1 MDKKA
6 IETISVNAVKN
17 SIVTSDILDQFI
29 SENDKEPSW
38 DGHIYI
44 YKNKN
49 KRKSELKGRIPV
61 QVKGKECNDFSNNK
75 IKYVISISDLK
86 NYLNDGGIILFVVYI
101 RNNGTESKIYY
112 SSLPPIKLKN
122 ILEKISDNQ
131 KNKSVE
137 LQAFPTDNESKA
149 NICLNCLQHCQMQAS
164 FANSKL
170 YSIEEIKQQNILEGI
185 SIPISFVSTSD
196 AQSVLIDNEAYI
208 YANVK
213 GCPIPQPLKDIPMN
227 MHIMEEIQANISVNF
242 KRYYSEFR
250 IIKSATDT
258 VFIIGESFRMTFIG
272 NEKYC
277 KIGYQNSSNLRILVK
292 DLAFMLA
299 YLETGCFKINDYEI
313 PLDKGTINK
322 ERFNVSAQKK
332 HLDFF
337 IKVVKML
344 DILGCSDDLNLN
356 NLTNDD
362 WCNIRSLI
370 TALIDKKPV
379 KGLKENLYPIQN
391 FKVGKL
397 NFLMVIFQHPEEATT
412 YDVYDFFKKEIR
424 IAYDCEYG
432 EKLPISQF
440 ILLDKEALLKVSNV
454 DFDALLPSFQC
465 VEQHDD
471 TINRANFFLLELLA
485 AYDLSNDTRKEI
497 LKAALD
503 FAEWI
508 YQSDEHTL
516 SRETKELNLLQTI
529 KRERELKKEERQ
541 ILYSIIETQANSE
554 EVLVGAY
561 LLLDQQEAA
570 EIHFAKLSS
579 QAQNEFKNFPI
590 FRFWNNKI

>member
-1 MDKKA
+1 MELDKKA

-75 IKYVISISDLK
+75 IKYIISISDLK

-101 RNNGTESKIYY
+101 RNNGTETKIYY

-122 ILEKISDNQ
+122 ILEDISNNQ

-137 LQAFPTDNESKA
+137 LKAFPTDSDSKA
-149 NICLNCLQHCQMQAS
+149 NICLNCLQHRQMQAS

-170 YSIEEIKQQNILEGI
+170 YSIEDFKKQNILEGI
-185 SIPISFVSTSD
+185 SVPISFVSTSD

-213 GCPIPQPLKDIPMN
+213 GCPIPQPLKDIPLN
-227 MHIMEEIQANISVNF
+227 MHIMKKIQANISVNF
-242 KRYYSEFR
+242 KQYYSKIG

-258 VFIIGESFRMTFIG
+258 VFIMGKSFRMTFT
-272 NEKYC
+272 EERKLY
-277 KIGYQNSSNLRILVK
+277 KINYQNSDKLRILIK
-292 DLAFMLA
+292 DLDFMLA
-299 YLETGCFKINDYEI
+299 CLEYGSFKINDIEI
-313 PLDKGTINK
+313 PLDKKVINN
-322 ERFNVSAQKK
+322 ERFNASVQKE
-332 HLDFF
+332 HLEYYVK
-337 IKVVKML
+337 IVKML
-344 DILGCSDDLNLN
+344 DILGYSGDLNLS
-356 NLTNDD
+356 NLTYED
-362 WCNIRSLI
+362 WRNISSLI

-379 KGLKENLYPIQN
+379 KGLREDLYPVQN
-391 FKVGKL
+391 FKVGNL
-397 NFLMVIFQHPEEATT
+397 NFLMVIFQHLEEATT

-440 ILLDKEALLKVSNV
+440 ILLDKEDLLKISNV
-454 DFDALLPSFQC
+454 DFNALLPSFQC
-465 VEQHDD
+465 TEQHAD
-471 TINRANFFLLELLA
+471 TISRANFFLLEVLA

-497 LKAALD
+497 LKAAFD

-508 YQSDEHTL
+508 YQSDEHDL
-516 SRETKELNLLQTI
+516 SWEIKNLNLLQTI
-529 KRERELKKEERQ
+529 KRKRELKKEEKQ
-541 ILYSIIETQANSE
+541 ILYSIIENQTTNE
-554 EVLVGAY
+554 DILVGAY

-570 EIHFAKLSS
+570 EIHFAKLSYKS
-579 QAQNEFKNFPI
+579 QKEFKEFPI
-590 FRFWNNKI
+590 YRFWKN

>member
-112 SSLPPIKLKN
+112 SSLPPIKLKG
-122 ILEKISDNQ
+122 ILDDISNNQ

-137 LQAFPTDNESKA
+137 LKAFPTDSDSKA
-149 NICLNCLQHCQMQAS
+149 NICLNCLRHCQMQAS

-185 SIPISFVSTSD
+185 SIPISFISTSD
-196 AQSVLIDNEAYI
+196 AQSVLFDNEAYI

-213 GCPIPQPLKDIPMN
+213 GCPIPQPLKDILLN
-227 MHIMEEIQANISVNF
+227 IHIMEEIHANVSVNL
-242 KRYYSEFR
+242 KQYYSEFH
-250 IIKSATDT
+250 IIKNATDI
-258 VFIIGESFRMTFIG
+258 VFVIGESFRITFIKQG
-272 NEKYC
+272 NQY
-277 KIGYQNSSNLRILVK
+277 KINYQNSNKLRVLIK
-292 DLAFMLA
+292 DLDFMLA
-299 YLETGCFKINDYEI
+299 CLEYGYIEINGTKL
-313 PLDKGTINK
+313 PLDKGVINK
-322 ERFNVSAQKK
+322 EKFNASVQRK
-332 HLDFF
+332 HLEYY
-337 IKVVKML
+337 IKIVKML
-344 DILGCSDDLNLN
+344 DALRCPDDLNLN
-356 NLTNDD
+356 NLTNSD
-362 WCNIRSLI
+362 WRNIHILT
-370 TALIDKKPV
+370 TALIDNQPV
-379 KGLKENLYPIQN
+379 NGLKEDLQPFQNLKIGN
-391 FKVGKL
+391 L
-397 NFLMVIFQHPEEATT
+397 NFLMLIFHHSDDATT

-424 IAYDCEYG
+424 IYYDSKNG
-432 EKLPISQF
+432 EQLPISQY
-440 ILLDKEALLKVSNV
+440 ILLDREGLLNVSNI
-454 DFDALLPSFQC
+454 DFNVLLPSFQC
-465 VEQHDD
+465 VEQHAD
-471 TINRANFFLLELLA
+471 TINSANYFLLELLA

-497 LKAALD
+497 LKAAFD

-508 YQSDEHTL
+508 YQSDEHDL
-516 SRETKELNLLQTI
+516 SWEIKNLNLLQTI
-529 KRERELKKEERQ
+529 KRERELKKEEKQ
-541 ILYSIIETQANSE
+541 TLYSIIENSKNSVD
-554 EVLVGAY
+554 VLIGSY
-561 LLLDQQEAA
+561 LLLEQQEAA
-570 EIHFAKLSS
+570 EIHFAKLSP

>member
-1 MDKKA
+1 MRLDGKA
-6 IETISVNAVKN
+6 IETLSVNAVKN

-75 IKYVISISDLK
+75 IKYIISISDLK

-101 RNNGTESKIYY
+101 RNNGMETKIYY

-122 ILEKISDNQ
+122 ILEDISNNQ
-131 KNKSVE
+131 KNKSIE
-137 LQAFPTDNESKA
+137 LKAFPADNDSKA
-149 NICLNCLQHCQMQAS
+149 NICLNCLQHCQIQAS

-170 YSIEEIKQQNILEGI
+170 YSIEDFKKQNILEGI
-185 SIPISFVSTSD
+185 SVPISFVSTSD
-196 AQSVLIDNEAYI
+196 AQSVLIDSEAYI

-213 GCPIPQPLKDIPMN
+213 GCPIPQPLKGIPLN

-242 KRYYSEFR
+242 KQYYSKIG

-258 VFIIGESFRMTFIG
+258 VFIIGESFRMTFA
-272 NEKYC
+272 EKGKLY
-277 KIGYQNSSNLRILVK
+277 KINYQNSDKLRILIK
-292 DLAFMLA
+292 DLDFMLA
-299 YLETGCFKINDYEI
+299 YLEYGYFKIDDTEI
-313 PLDKGTINK
+313 PLDKKVINK
-322 ERFNVSAQKK
+322 ERFNASVQKE
-332 HLDFF
+332 HLEYYVK
-337 IKVVKML
+337 IVKML
-344 DILGCSDDLNLN
+344 DALGYSGDLNLN
-356 NLTNDD
+356 ILTHDD
-362 WCNIRSLI
+362 WRNIRSLI
-370 TALIDKKPV
+370 TALIDKQPV
-379 KGLKENLYPIQN
+379 KYLKENLYPIQN
-391 FKVGKL
+391 FKVGNL
-397 NFLMVIFQHPEEATT
+397 NFLMVIFQHSEEATT

-424 IAYDCEYG
+424 ISYDCEYG

-440 ILLDKEALLKVSNV
+440 ILLDKDYLLKISNV
-454 DFDALLPSFQC
+454 DFNALLPSFQC
-465 VEQHDD
+465 TEQHAD

-516 SRETKELNLLQTI
+516 SWEIKNLNLLQTI
-529 KRERELKKEERQ
+529 KRERELKKEEKQ
-541 ILYSIIETQANSE
+541 ILYSIIENHTNSE
-554 EVLVGAY
+554 EVLIGSY

-579 QAQNEFKNFPI
+579 QAQNEFKSFPI
-590 FRFWNNKI
+590 FRFWNN